1 MDVPSPLLEKFL
13 PVEVS
18 RRISDSDV
26 QRENA
31 CLDCLCFHY
40 AMCFYFRTGRV
51 IERFS
56 GSSNMGQ
63 LMLSMLDFRR
73 LVNGELSKMDVIQ
86 SDTQIVVVPIPVSLR
101 IKMAR
106 IGRQCCNKLIFPF
119 STQRSRDPGFVVS
132 VASSFEHVFQRL
144 RILWSLEADLSS
156 DLLTSGIIL
165 DQIISSWSTNWE
177 LCGRLSALVL
187 ETFCLELYQAAYS
200 LLTPAEKAD
209 ANNLTTRKMFW
220 GASFFYNMIKPK
232 WDRERE
238 FSEWIDE
245 AIDAYLS
252 ELQGNHRMDFF
263 NTVAATLCRVQTKY
277 DTLERLKNRL
287 ELIDTGDADTRASLT
302 RQATQLSNLPV
313 EIFEFSSL
321 ERRLFGDCVHDINLT
336 LFILEDGEFE
346 VQMEQVDVN
355 PASNASRG
363 ASRSLESIIAE
374 VDNAAE
380 DGSMQEVMD
389 GLVGDAMHWVE
400 EEETNRPKKKTK
412 NQRRRQAKEKQTAEL
427 ASILGE
433 LCAKVA
439 RETVVENERRAM
451 EAAEEERRR
460 AIAAE
465 EEKKR
470 LEMIAAEEREMICA
484 GLMDSVVGEIAKEL
498 AKELKAEMSLR
509 SQKDVLEQAKMG
521 VLPPGFVQELLV
533 SEFPAVDNMLQP
545 VVECFICM
553 QPIDFRDPRVRFLVC
568 CSGGSFSC
576 PDCIA
581 IHSPPD
587 RHAVQ
592 AERQIVVLAASLRR
606 RLKLGEFA

>member
-1 MDVPSPLLEKFL
+1 
-13 PVEVS
+13 
-18 RRISDSDV
+18 
-26 QRENA
+26 
-31 CLDCLCFHY
+31 
-40 AMCFYFRTGRV
+40 
-51 IERFS
+51 
-56 GSSNMGQ
+56 
-63 LMLSMLDFRR
+63 
-73 LVNGELSKMDVIQ
+73 
-86 SDTQIVVVPIPVSLR
+86 
-101 IKMAR
+101 
-106 IGRQCCNKLIFPF
+106 
-119 STQRSRDPGFVVS
+119 
-132 VASSFEHVFQRL
+132 
-144 RILWSLEADLSS
+144 
-156 DLLTSGIIL
+156 
-165 DQIISSWSTNWE
+165 
-177 LCGRLSALVL
+177 
-187 ETFCLELYQAAYS
+187 
-200 LLTPAEKAD
+200 
-209 ANNLTTRKMFW
+209 
-220 GASFFYNMIKPK
+220 MIKPK

-238 FSEWIDE
+238 FSEWIGE

-313 EIFEFSSL
+313 EIFEFTSL

-380 DGSMQEVMD
+380 DDSMQMD

-400 EEETNRPKKKTK
+400 EEVSAEEINKPKKKTK

-465 EEKKR
+465 EETKRRAIAAEEEKKR
-470 LEMIAAEEREMICA
+470 LEMIAAEERETICA
-484 GLMDSVVGEIAKEL
+484 GLMDAVVGEIAEEL

-587 RHAVQ
+587 RHAIQ